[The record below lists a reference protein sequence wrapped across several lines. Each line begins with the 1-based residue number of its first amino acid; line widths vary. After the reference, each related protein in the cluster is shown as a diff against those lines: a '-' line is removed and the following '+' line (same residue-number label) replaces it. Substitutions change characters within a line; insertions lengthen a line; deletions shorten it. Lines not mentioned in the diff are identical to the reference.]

1 MTLLIR
7 PLAEAVGGLVPSAA
21 PGRPRLL
28 VSIGGG
34 RGGGCGH
41 HPLPTCSPT
50 PTHSPTRLPAPPA
63 PSFLVFELQQ
73 PGSVALDLRMRELG
87 VFGRAKAWL
96 ALCVL
101 VAMLGGIASE
111 RVHRM

>member
-1 MTLLIR
+1 
-7 PLAEAVGGLVPSAA
+7 
-21 PGRPRLL
+21 
-28 VSIGGG
+28 
-34 RGGGCGH
+34 
-41 HPLPTCSPT
+41 
-50 PTHSPTRLPAPPA
+50 
-63 PSFLVFELQQ
+63 LVFELQQ